1 MATARVDA
9 RKASIQKGLRRVNL
23 YENSAAHLPDR
34 DGGYRHEHGYQP
46 PGRLERGKGRKPTLM
61 LPELDGQRHDV
72 NTQRAAQL
80 PGKVD
85 GAGTRTHQRSEEHTS
100 ELQSRPHLVCRL
112 LL

>member
-46 PGRLERGKGRKPTLM
+46 PGRLERGKGGQPTLM
-61 LPELDGQRHDV
+61 LPELDGQSHDV
-72 NTQRAAQL
+72 YAQCTAKL
-80 PGKVD
+80 AGKVD
-85 GAGTRTHQRSEEHTS
+85 GTGTRPHQLRRQGIHGPG
-100 ELQSRPHLVCRL
+100 R
-112 LL
+112 